1 MTERLDLTLALLAE
15 RRKLAELRALL
26 ERVEQNRLEDD
37 DRAMLVAVV
46 SEVIEQAEPGQEW
59 VTIEVSAEE
68 AALVRQTGGAVG
80 AADSTSAEP
89 RQ

>member
-26 ERVEQNRLEDD
+26 ERVEHNRLEDD
-37 DRAMLVAVV
+37 DRAVLVALV

-59 VTIEVSAEE
+59 VTIEISAEE
-68 AALVRQTGGAVG
+68 AALARRTGGAVS
-80 AADSTSAEP
+80 AEDSTSDEP
-89 RQ
+89 KQ

>member
-1 MTERLDLTLALLAE
+1 MTERLDLTLALVAE

-37 DRAMLVAVV
+37 DGAVLVALI

-59 VTIEVSAEE
+59 VTIEVSEEE
-68 AALVRQTGGAVG
+68 AALVRQTGRAIGAE
-80 AADSTSAEP
+80 DSTSDEP